1 MFERYS
7 ERARRAIF
15 FARNEALNR
24 TASAIET
31 SDLVLGLLHEALNRT
46 RP

>member
-15 FARNEALNR
+15 FALRDAHGFRCPSIMTEHL
-24 TASAIET
+24 
-31 SDLVLGLLHEALNRT
+31 LLGI
-46 RP
+46 